1 LFSLIW
7 GLGGTLNSDSRKKFD
22 VFLRELI
29 NNSEKKPKNIKLSK
43 VNI

>member
-1 LFSLIW
+1 M
-7 GLGGTLNSDSRKKFD
+7 NSDSRKKFD

-43 VNI
+43 VNIYFLIFKLV